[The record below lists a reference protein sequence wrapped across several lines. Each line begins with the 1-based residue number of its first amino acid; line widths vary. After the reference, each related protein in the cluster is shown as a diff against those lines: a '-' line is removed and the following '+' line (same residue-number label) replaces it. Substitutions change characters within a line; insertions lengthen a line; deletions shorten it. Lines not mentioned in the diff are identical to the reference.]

1 MKSFL
6 KGLGIFFAVCL
17 AFSLWY
23 VILGVVIIV
32 LILGIILTIRKN
44 RYFASPEFQTHRQR
58 TATLASEYNEV
69 ASYVH
74 DIYTHGIYE
83 LGTSTNGMYS
93 HLATVEVQQPKTW
106 QTLRRKKTDERPRI
120 SINPLNRSF
129 SKLNGIPSA
138 ASPSTSTSKPT
149 CKPSKTY
156 SASPTISRA
165 SKPQST
171 TCDAAKRT

>member
-17 AFSLWY
+17 TFSLWY
-23 VILGVVIIV
+23 VVLGVVIIV

-106 QTLRRKKTDERPRI
+106 QTLLQKKSEERPLTYTTPP
-120 SINPLNRSF
+120 SRSF
-129 SKLNGIPSA
+129 SKLSGTPSA
-138 ASPSTSTSKPT
+138 ASPNTSISKPT

-156 SASPTISRA
+156 NDSPTISRA

-171 TCDAAKRT
+171 TYDAAKRT